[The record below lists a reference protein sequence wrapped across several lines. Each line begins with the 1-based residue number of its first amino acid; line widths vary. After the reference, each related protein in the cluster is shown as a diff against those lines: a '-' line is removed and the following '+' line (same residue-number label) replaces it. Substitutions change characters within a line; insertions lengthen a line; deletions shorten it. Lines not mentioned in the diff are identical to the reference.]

1 MESPRRRG
9 RGWRGALGCGTS
21 GGARRGRGRGG
32 CRSTDRPLLEAR
44 EGRACLQLRVR
55 HRLGDAVHERR
66 GRPGRLFRHRR
77 ASREHGSEARRADP
91 RCCQRR
97 TRCSTGADR
106 TWHARSVRH
115 GEARVIVTDRLRPH
129 VFRLPIEK
137 IRAGYKSDIY
147 FARTKLILE
156 RDGLRD
162 RVTMQVFQ
170 KRPDGVIV
178 GTDLTLGMLQ
188 GGAGRYRDL
197 AKSEALFERYLAE
210 ERRLY
215 AAWLELPA
223 LDWTAYAPIA
233 REVFDISRELASL
246 WEPGWRALEVE
257 SLYDG
262 ETAERGEPVMRIEG
276 EYAAFAHLETLYLGA
291 LSEGTRVAT
300 NTRDVVGAA
309 NGKPVIMFGARHQVH
324 EAQAGSGYAAYVG
337 GATAVSTDEQGE
349 WWGSTGLG
357 TVPHALIAVYRGD
370 TTVATLK
377 FDEYINRAPDAIGH
391 LTAKGTPE
399 GHVNVTSLVDF
410 NNDVVNTLLGVA
422 HALGARLWGVRV
434 DTSES
439 LVDRA
444 ILRELE
450 EKEGVANTELRG
462 VTPRLVE
469 LLREALDQ
477 SGYRHVRIVA
487 SGGFD
492 AQKIR
497 PFEDLRVAVDVYGV
511 GSALVHRVGFDH
523 TADIARAEGR
533 PRAKVGRRYIASD
546 RLHPVDWPSL
556 VGEPD
561 WARSSS

>member
-1 MESPRRRG
+1 
-9 RGWRGALGCGTS
+9 
-21 GGARRGRGRGG
+21 
-32 CRSTDRPLLEAR
+32 
-44 EGRACLQLRVR
+44 
-55 HRLGDAVHERR
+55 
-66 GRPGRLFRHRR
+66 
-77 ASREHGSEARRADP
+77 
-91 RCCQRR
+91 
-97 TRCSTGADR
+97 
-106 TWHARSVRH
+106 
-115 GEARVIVTDRLRPH
+115 VIVTDRLRPH

-156 RDGLRD
+156 RDGRRD

-170 KRPDGVIV
+170 KRPDAVIV
-178 GTDLTLGMLQ
+178 GTDLTLAMLHV
-188 GGAGRYRDL
+188 GAGRYRDRT
-197 AKSEALFERYLAE
+197 KSEALFERYLAA

-223 LDWTAYAPIA
+223 LDWNAYAPIA
-233 REVFDISRELASL
+233 REVFDISRELAAL
-246 WEPGWRALEVE
+246 WEPAWHELAVA

-262 ETAERGEPVMRIEG
+262 ETAAPHEPVMHIEG

-300 NTRDVVGAA
+300 NTRDVVSAA

-357 TVPHALIAVYRGD
+357 TVPHALIAVYGGD

-377 FDEYINRAPDAIGH
+377 FDEYINRASDAIGH

-410 NNDVVNTLLGVA
+410 QNDVVNTSLGVA

-450 EKEGVANTELRG
+450 EKEGVAVGELRG

-469 LLREALDQ
+469 LLRDALDRN
-477 SGYRHVRIVA
+477 GYRHVRIVA

-492 AQKIR
+492 ADKIR
-497 PFEDLRVAVDVYGV
+497 RFEELHVPVDVYGV
-511 GSALVHRVGFDH
+511 GSALVHGSGFDQ
-523 TADIARAEGR
+523 TADIVRVEGR
-533 PRAKVGRRYIASD
+533 PLAKTGRTYIESA
-546 RLHPVDWPSL
+546 RLHQVDWRSL
-556 VGEPD
+556 VSEKD
-561 WARSSS
+561 WAHSSS

>member
-1 MESPRRRG
+1 M
-9 RGWRGALGCGTS
+9 
-21 GGARRGRGRGG
+21 
-32 CRSTDRPLLEAR
+32 
-44 EGRACLQLRVR
+44 
-55 HRLGDAVHERR
+55 
-66 GRPGRLFRHRR
+66 
-77 ASREHGSEARRADP
+77 
-91 RCCQRR
+91 
-97 TRCSTGADR
+97 
-106 TWHARSVRH
+106 
-115 GEARVIVTDRLRPH
+115 IVTERLRPH

-156 RDGLRD
+156 RDNRHE

-170 KRPDGVIV
+170 KHPDAVVV
-178 GTDLTLGMLQ
+178 GTDQTLAILHVGT
-188 GGAGRYRDL
+188 GHYRDRTQ
-197 AKSEALFERYLAE
+197 ADALFDRYLSS

-215 AAWLELPA
+215 SAWSRLPA
-223 LDWTAYAPIA
+223 LDWSAYEPVA
-233 REVFDISRELASL
+233 REVFEIS
-246 WEPGWRALEVE
+246 
-257 SLYDG
+257 
-262 ETAERGEPVMRIEG
+262 
-276 EYAAFAHLETLYLGA
+276 LYLGA
-291 LSEGTRVAT
+291 LADGTRVAT
-300 NTRDVVGAA
+300 NTRDVVAAA

-357 TVPHALIAVYRGD
+357 TVPHALIAVYGGD

-377 FDEYINRAPDAIGH
+377 FDEYINRAPDAVGH

-410 NNDVVNTLLGVA
+410 NNDVVNTSLGVA

-450 EKEGVANTELRG
+450 EKEGAANGELRG

-469 LLREALDQ
+469 LLREALDRN
-477 SGYRHVRIVA
+477 GYRHVRIVV

-492 AQKIR
+492 AEKIR
-497 PFEDLRVAVDVYGV
+497 RFEELRVPVDVYGV
-511 GSALVHRVGFDH
+511 GSALVHGAGFDH
-523 TADIARAEGR
+523 TADIVRVQGR
-533 PRAKVGRRYIASD
+533 PLAKTGRRYSASD

-556 VGEPD
+556 VGERD